1 MVLYSS
7 KSKTD
12 LAPVVRP
19 FYQTAALP
27 LRLFAT
33 VWFSIPTK
41 RLLPSMY
48 VVTCSK
54 CVVVTIYI
62 FYS

>member
-1 MVLYSS
+1 MIPYIKIDGIIQF

-27 LRLFAT
+27 LRLFFQQFGFQSRQNA
-33 VWFSIPTK
+33 FN
-41 RLLPSMY
+41 RQCMLLLAQN
-48 VVTCSK
+48 V
-54 CVVVTIYI
+54 
-62 FYS
+62 